1 MDSINNGGV
10 KTPLNRLLN
19 TKSKEPIES
28 EASKGL
34 ASSEKNQDSVKVA
47 VESTQLSDSI
57 KDIMGLHQSIKK
69 TPEMDMDKVNH
80 IKRALASGDYPLDT
94 KKTVA
99 NMIRLESLLGH

>member
-69 TPEMDMDKVNH
+69 TPEMDVDKVNH

>member
-19 TKSKEPIES
+19 AKSKEPIES

-34 ASSEKNQDSVKVA
+34 ASSEKNQDSVKVS

-99 NMIRLESLLGH
+99 NIIRLESLLGH

>member
-34 ASSEKNQDSVKVA
+34 ASSEKNQDSVKIA

-99 NMIRLESLLGH
+99 NMIRLEPLLGH

>member
-34 ASSEKNQDSVKVA
+34 ASSEKNQASVKIA

>member
-34 ASSEKNQDSVKVA
+34 ASSEKNQDSVKIA